1 MAEAGGAANG
11 WAQAF
16 SIMGDIFNS
25 IGNAYQAKAQAQAA
39 KFSYQQQA
47 MQAQFKA
54 DVGRLNAQIAASEGT
69 RQQIAFA
76 QQMGVRGMQV
86 AQQMA
91 NTRVQQS
98 HSGVRMD
105 STSSQQVR
113 ASQRFSHAV
122 DMATAEQNRIEMLN
136 KSQSNVTNYLAQAGI
151 DQATANVNSNF
162 ANAIS
167 PSASFNA
174 ALMAGLFQ
182 TAQKATPGFFEDA
195 NENLQKINLTQQNS
209 NISPSGVGGYNGSF
223 ATNYSIMGSYNG
235 SSYGIGN
242 SFSSGMS
249 I

>member
-1 MAEAGGAANG
+1 MAGAVG

-16 SIMGDIFNS
+16 NIMGDVFNT

-54 DVGRLNAQIAASEGT
+54 DTGRLNAQIAANEGT

-113 ASQRFSHAV
+113 ASQRFSNAV
-122 DMATAEQNRIEMLN
+122 DLATAEQNRIELLN

-151 DQATANVNSNF
+151 DQASANVNSNF

-167 PSASFNA
+167 PSAAFNV
-174 ALMAGLFQ
+174 ALLTGLFQ
-182 TAQKATPGFFEDA
+182 TAQKQTPGFFEEA
-195 NENLQKINLTQQNS
+195 SENLQQINLTQQNS
-209 NISPSGVGGYNGSF
+209 SINPSGVGGYNGSF

-235 SSYGIGN
+235 SGYGFG
-242 SFSSGMS
+242 SGMS